1 LLRGIYSSASGM
13 LMEMDKVFMHASNIS
28 NAQSLGFKRR
38 EMAAV
43 PFKELIINAF
53 TGVDE
58 KKIGSR
64 RYNKLAVP
72 VGTGAGAA
80 YQLMDNSQGSFRP
93 TDNPLDIAL
102 QGNGWLTLQ
111 KQDGSFYT
119 TKNGSFLVNKE
130 GEIVNSEGHKLMGS
144 DNKVLMVSVPK
155 TADPNNPQ
163 TLAKSLKERLIITED
178 GTLVDD
184 GKEVGKLKIQTD
196 IDNLFAVNDI
206 KLLVHQQ
213 QDAQRQNG
221 RIFSN
226 KVVNPNAT
234 KPEEKFEEIRVQQ
247 GFLENSNVQII
258 TEMIGLIH
266 ASKNYESG
274 HKLITSEDKILDKA
288 INELGRTG

>member
-1 LLRGIYSSASGM
+1 MLRGIYSSASGM
-13 LMEMDKVFMHASNIS
+13 IMEMDKVFMHASNIS

-43 PFKELIINAF
+43 PFKELVVNAF

-58 KKIGSR
+58 RKIGTR
-64 RYNKLAVP
+64 RYNKIAVP
-72 VGTGAGAA
+72 VGTGAGSA
-80 YQLMDNSQGSFRP
+80 YQLMDNSQGSLRP

-111 KQDGSFYT
+111 KQDGTSYT
-119 TKNGSFLVNKE
+119 TKNGSFLVNKD
-130 GEIVNSEGHKLMGS
+130 GEIVNSEGHKLMS
-144 DNKVLMVSVPK
+144 SENRPLVIEVPK
-155 TADPNNPQ
+155 NQDPNNPQ
-163 TLAKSLKERLIITED
+163 TVAKSIKQRLTITED
-178 GTLVDD
+178 GTLFDD

-196 IDNLFAVNDI
+196 IDNLFAVTDI

-213 QDAQRQNG
+213 QDAVRQNG
-221 RIFSN
+221 RILSN
-226 KVVNPNAT
+226 KVVNPDAT
-234 KPEEKFEEIRVQQ
+234 KPEERFEEIKVQQ

-274 HKLITSEDKILDKA
+274 HKLITNEDKILDKA

>member
-1 LLRGIYSSASGM
+1 MLRGIYSSASGM
-13 LMEMDKVFMHASNIS
+13 IMEMDKVFMHASNIS

-43 PFKELIINAF
+43 PFKELVVNAF

-58 KKIGSR
+58 RKIGTR
-64 RYNKLAVP
+64 RYNKIAVP
-72 VGTGAGAA
+72 VGTGAGSA
-80 YQLMDNSQGSFRP
+80 YQLMDNSQGSLRP

-111 KQDGSFYT
+111 KQDGTSYT

-130 GEIVNSEGHKLMGS
+130 GEIVNSEGHKLMS
-144 DNKVLMVSVPK
+144 SENRPLVIEVPK
-155 TADPNNPQ
+155 KQDPNNPQ
-163 TLAKSLKERLIITED
+163 TVAKSIKQRLTITED
-178 GTLVDD
+178 GTLFDD

-196 IDNLFAVNDI
+196 IDNLFAVTDI

-213 QDAQRQNG
+213 QDAVRQNG
-221 RIFSN
+221 RILSN
-226 KVVNPNAT
+226 KVVNPDAT
-234 KPEEKFEEIRVQQ
+234 KPEEKFEEIKVQQ

-274 HKLITSEDKILDKA
+274 HKLITNEDKILDKA